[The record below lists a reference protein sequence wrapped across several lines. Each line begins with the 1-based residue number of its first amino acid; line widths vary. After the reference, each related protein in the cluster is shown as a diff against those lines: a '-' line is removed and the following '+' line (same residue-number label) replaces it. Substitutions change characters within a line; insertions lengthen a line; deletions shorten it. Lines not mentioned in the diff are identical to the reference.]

1 MRMAPPL
8 LSTRN
13 EICMDA
19 QNTTE
24 MEDPQSAKRV
34 NKNLVLNAYNSNS
47 DKHANSTFD
56 HIESLK

>member
-1 MRMAPPL
+1 MRIAPPL

-24 MEDPQSAKRV
+24 MEDPQLGKRV

-47 DKHANSTFD
+47 DNLQIQLLIIMSH
-56 HIESLK
+56 

>member
-1 MRMAPPL
+1 MRIAPPL

-24 MEDPQSAKRV
+24 MEDPQLAKRV

-47 DKHANSTFD
+47 DNLQIQLLIIMSH
-56 HIESLK
+56 